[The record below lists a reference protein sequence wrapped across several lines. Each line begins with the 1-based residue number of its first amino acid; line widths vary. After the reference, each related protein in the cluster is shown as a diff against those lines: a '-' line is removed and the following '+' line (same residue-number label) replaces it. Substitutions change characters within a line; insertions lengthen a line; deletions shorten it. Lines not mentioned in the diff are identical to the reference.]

1 MAFSLRSWSSTGF
14 TMGENKDSETLVH
27 VDEKVTDVARK
38 VIESQNTDDAFFV
51 CDLRELEGKIKL
63 WREEMPRVTPFY
75 AVKACSDPVILQIL
89 NANGVNFDCSN
100 KAEMMSVF
108 DIGVTPSRIVYA
120 NTVKCTSHLSFAQ
133 QKGVT
138 LMTFDS
144 AEELKK
150 IEDPNARLLLRIAA
164 NEYGVQQSMNA
175 KYGVPSREAR
185 RILCSARDMEMNVVG
200 VSFHV
205 GCAYKHP
212 EIFALTI
219 ADARAVF
226 DIGIEMGFA
235 MTVLDIGG
243 GFPGGVRKKDHFHK
257 VCEAVRS
264 SIDQLFPPSSGVE
277 IIGEPGQFF
286 VTSAYTLLTKVV
298 GKKTKELVIDGLAH
312 THENVYINESKYNVI
327 PRDLYQFMD
336 ICYRPL
342 DPPYERPSEVLTTLW
357 GATCNPMDCILRKVP
372 FFEVFVDEWLLMDNM
387 GAYTLVLACGFNGF
401 PMPEVHYICTAKL
414 ALQVR
419 RTIDAMVV
427 RSGYGH
433 LQQAVK
439 WHRMRNSLSHKA

>member
-1 MAFSLRSWSSTGF
+1 
-14 TMGENKDSETLVH
+14 MGESKDSEDLVH
-27 VDEKVTDVARK
+27 VEEKVTDVARK
-38 VIESQNTDDAFFV
+38 VIESQNADDAFFV
-51 CDLRELEGKIKL
+51 CDLRDLEAKIKL
-63 WREEMPRVTPFY
+63 WREEIPRVTPFY
-75 AVKACSDPVILQIL
+75 AIKACSDPVILQIL
-89 NANGVNFDCSN
+89 NTHGVNFDCSN

-108 DIGVTPSRIVYA
+108 DMGVTANRIVYA
-120 NTVKCTSHLSFAQ
+120 NTVKCTSHLRFAQ
-133 QKGVT
+133 QRGVT
-138 LMTFDS
+138 LITFDS
-144 AEELKK
+144 AEELEK
-150 IEDPNARLLLRIAA
+150 IDDPNARLLLRIAA

-175 KYGVPSREAR
+175 KYGIPFHDAR
-185 RILCSARDMEMNVVG
+185 NVLSAARDMELNVVG

-219 ADARAVF
+219 ADARTVF

-243 GFPGGVRKKDHFHK
+243 GFPGGVRKKDHFYK

-264 SIDQLFPPSSGVE
+264 AIDQFFPASSGVE

-298 GKKTKELVIDGLAH
+298 GKKTKELVIDGLTH
-312 THENVYINESKYNVI
+312 THQNVYINESKYNCI
-327 PRDLYQFMD
+327 PRDLYPFMD
-336 ICYRPL
+336 ISYRPL
-342 DPPYERPSEVLTTLW
+342 DPPYERPLEVLTTLW
-357 GATCNPMDCILRKVP
+357 GATCNPMDCILSKVP
-372 FFEVFVDEWLLMDNM
+372 FFEVSVEEWLLMDNM

-401 PMPEVHYICTAKL
+401 PMPEVHYICTAEIAPQL
-414 ALQVR
+414 R

>member
-1 MAFSLRSWSSTGF
+1 
-14 TMGENKDSETLVH
+14 MGENKDSENLVH
-27 VDEKVTDVARK
+27 VDEKVTDVARI

-51 CDLRELEGKIKL
+51 CDLRDLEAKIRL

-89 NANGVNFDCSN
+89 NANG
-100 KAEMMSVF
+100 AEMMSVF

-144 AEELKK
+144 AEELQK

-175 KYGVPSREAR
+175 KYGIPFREAKQV
-185 RILCSARDMEMNVVG
+185 LSAARDMEMNIVG

-219 ADARAVF
+219 AHARAVF

-235 MTVLDIGG
+235 MTV
-243 GFPGGVRKKDHFHK
+243 
-257 VCEAVRS
+257 CEAVRS
-264 SIDQLFPPSSGVE
+264 SIDQFFPPSSGVE

-312 THENVYINESKYNVI
+312 THENVYINESKYNSI

-342 DPPYERPSEVLTTLW
+342 DPPYERPLEVLTTLW
-357 GATCNPMDCILRKVP
+357 GATCNPMDCILSKVP
-372 FFEVFVDEWLLMDNM
+372 FFEVSVDEWLLMDNM

-414 ALQVR
+414 APQVR

-439 WHRMRNSLSHKA
+439 WHRVRNSLSHKA

>member
-1 MAFSLRSWSSTGF
+1 
-14 TMGENKDSETLVH
+14 
-27 VDEKVTDVARK
+27 
-38 VIESQNTDDAFFV
+38 
-51 CDLRELEGKIKL
+51 
-63 WREEMPRVTPFY
+63 
-75 AVKACSDPVILQIL
+75 
-89 NANGVNFDCSN
+89 
-100 KAEMMSVF
+100 MMSVF
-108 DIGVTPSRIVYA
+108 DMGVAPDRIVYA

-133 QKGVT
+133 QRGVT
-138 LMTFDS
+138 LITFDS
-144 AEELKK
+144 PEELEK
-150 IEDPNARLLLRIAA
+150 IQDPKARLLLRIAA

-175 KYGVPSREAR
+175 KYGIPFGDAR
-185 RILCSARDMEMNVVG
+185 QILSAARDMELNVVG

-226 DIGIEMGFA
+226 DIGIEMGFE

-243 GFPGGVRKKDHFHK
+243 GFPGGVRKKDNFYK

-264 SIDQLFPPSSGVE
+264 SIDQLFPASSGVQ

-286 VTSAYTLLTKVV
+286 VTSAYTLVTKVV
-298 GKKTKELVIDGLAH
+298 GKKTKELLIDGLAH
-312 THENVYINESKYNVI
+312 THEQVYINESKYNCI

-336 ICYRPL
+336 ISYRPL
-342 DPPYERPSEVLTTLW
+342 NPPYERPLDVLTTLW
-357 GATCNPMDCILRKVP
+357 GATCNPMDCILSKVP
-372 FFEVFVDEWLLMDNM
+372 FFEVSVDEWLLMDNM

-401 PMPEVHYICTAKL
+401 PMPEVHYICTVKL
-414 ALQVR
+414 APQVR
-419 RTIDAMVV
+419 RFIDAMVV

-439 WHRMRNSLSHKA
+439 WHRMRNNLSHKA